1 MKSVKHGLITLALA
15 AATVTPALA
24 SVDAATSAQQYG
36 SYVILGQ
43 TPAGDNVAI
52 ARTVIQSNLTC
63 PTVSAINNGSGNSTT
78 PQNMITRDNPTQFPV
93 MVCESLI
100 GFDQAYQLNFADKAI
115 ALAVAKSNPQNIQVF
130 GDTGCKTSD
139 CALGD
144 PAEPFKSLADS
155 GAEAKPDLVLHMGD
169 YNYRGTGGQIAL
181 TIKNAKGELE
191 QAPQWTYDA
200 GDSLTAS
207 DHCGQQAG
215 GPFYSQ
221 SAVNANRPDSWQYWL
236 NDLFMS
242 SGELMAA
249 APWIV
254 SRGNH
259 ELCSRAGPGYFY
271 FLDPNSN
278 LVKGQQQMSCPA
290 VQVNKGAI
298 TNSVQVPNYIVQF
311 KQLNV
316 AVIDSAN
323 ACDALT
329 GTAFDKVYKNV
340 FADLNAKV
348 KPLKQPTWVITH
360 RPIWGVEALDG
371 DKSTPCSSNSPY
383 SCINQMMQKAIAA
396 QPGKA
401 LNKGIKLVLT
411 GHMHKFESVSFKQG
425 SHPPNI
431 IVGSSGVELAGNAPS
446 PTASVTIE
454 NLAASVLTTNTQVTK
469 GGETFDSFGYFQ
481 MTLGTNG
488 SWQGQLVNPANK
500 LTLATCSSKRNLA
513 QGVCELAPG
522 IAVVAD

>member
-1 MKSVKHGLITLALA
+1 MKIIKHGLITLALTA
-15 AATVTPALA
+15 GAPALA

-43 TPAGDNVAI
+43 TPTGDNVAI
-52 ARTVIQSNLTC
+52 ARTVIDSNLTC
-63 PTVSAINNGSGNSTT
+63 PTVSAVGSSAS
-78 PQNMITRDNPTQFPV
+78 PVNMITRDNPTQFPV
-93 MVCESLI
+93 MVCEALI

-130 GDTGCKTSD
+130 GDTGCKTAE
-139 CALGD
+139 CALGQ
-144 PAEPFKSLADS
+144 PANPFQSLAND
-155 GAEAKPDLVLHMGD
+155 GAKAKPDLVLHMGD

-181 TIKNAKGELE
+181 TMQNSKGELA
-191 QAPQWTYDA
+191 QTPQWTYDA
-200 GDSLTAS
+200 GDSLSAS
-207 DHCGQQAG
+207 DHCGQQTG

-221 SAVNANRPDSWQYWL
+221 SAVNGNRPDSWQYWQ

-242 SGELMAA
+242 SSELMAA

-278 LVKGQQQMSCPA
+278 LVKGQQQMSCPT

-298 TNSVQVPNYIVQF
+298 VNSVQVPNYIVQF

-323 ACDALT
+323 ACDAFT
-329 GTAFDKVYKNV
+329 GTAFDQVYKNV
-340 FADLNAKV
+340 FTDLNAKV
-348 KPLKQPTWVITH
+348 KPLQQPTWLITH
-360 RPIWGVEALDG
+360 RPIWGVEAMDG
-371 DKSTPCSSNSPY
+371 DKSTPCSPNSPY
-383 SCINQMMQKAIAA
+383 SCINQMMQKAIDA
-396 QPGKA
+396 QPSKK
-401 LNKGIKLVLT
+401 LDEGIKLVLT

-425 SHPPNI
+425 SRPPNI
-431 IVGSSGVELAGNAPS
+431 IVGSSGVELAGSEPS
-446 PTASVTIE
+446 PTASVTVD
-454 NLAASVLTTNTQVTK
+454 NLAASVLTTNTQVTNN
-469 GGETFDSFGYFQ
+469 GDTYDAFGYFQ

-488 SWQGQLVNPANK
+488 AWQGQLVNPAKN
-500 LTLATCSSKRNLA
+500 LTLVTCSSEQNLA

-522 IAVVAD
+522 ISVVTN